1 MKSLIRPLRLW
12 VSVCSVF
19 SPAATTRRCLGRVQF
34 HVQDLMHVSSPGIDT
49 GNSPVG
55 RPSPEVMGTYCTQN
69 EHLLLELTQIVCFEG
84 LVLKTPPL
92 LRGLWYNL
100 SVSSERIDLFQTH
113 LPTRGGPIRCGFG
126 RDRMTYAI
134 LRIWLCSKFAKL
146 SCKKPSMWDA
156 LRVYRLHTWRV
167 FPSCFLQGVWRCL
180 EQNMD
185 LRHATFFFCR
195 SRGAPGR
202 GGRRRA
208 VRGQWPTRSGRSNR
222 RRVCVHTAKSL
233 RRRGR

>member
-34 HVQDLMHVSSPGIDT
+34 HVQDLTHVSSPGIDT

-69 EHLLLELTQIVCFEG
+69 EHLLLELTQIVYFEG

-92 LRGLWYNL
+92 LRGLCYNL

-126 RDRMTYAI
+126 RVRMTYAI
-134 LRIWLCSKFAKL
+134 LRIWLPLK
-146 SCKKPSMWDA
+146 
-156 LRVYRLHTWRV
+156 
-167 FPSCFLQGVWRCL
+167 
-180 EQNMD
+180 
-185 LRHATFFFCR
+185 
-195 SRGAPGR
+195 
-202 GGRRRA
+202 
-208 VRGQWPTRSGRSNR
+208 
-222 RRVCVHTAKSL
+222 TAKTFKQAEYVGCAACVQATHVACLSFVFVCRAL
-233 RRRGR
+233 GGASMETWI